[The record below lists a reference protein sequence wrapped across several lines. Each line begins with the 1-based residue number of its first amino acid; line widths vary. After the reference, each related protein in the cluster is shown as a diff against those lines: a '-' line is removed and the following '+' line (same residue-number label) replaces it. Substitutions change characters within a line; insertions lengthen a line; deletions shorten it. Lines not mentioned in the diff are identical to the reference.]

1 MASSIFGLYTLGSKT
16 SWYYWFYPN
25 TNWRSYNDVISDS
38 TLLTVIPRPRSE
50 VPEWSVFP
58 ARTHVVL
65 ERNGAGFRH
74 SYRVLVENPT
84 DSNVQFDFIVSVS

>member
-1 MASSIFGLYTLGSKT
+1 MLYLTADS
-16 SWYYWFYPN
+16 
-25 TNWRSYNDVISDS
+25 RSLSVI
-38 TLLTVIPRPRSE
+38 TRPRSE

-65 ERNGAGFRH
+65 ERQGAGFRH

-84 DSNVQFDFIVSVS
+84 DSTLTPSGQRMNL